1 MTLLAAHP
9 LIVLA
14 LGLAAVLPSA
24 KFVASHQGKQILR
37 PLRVG
42 KARSASA
49 FGLRMTGFIEAAGP
63 EKSARASRQHAAS
76 QGVRAPLAAFQAA
89 RQPKPATRTVTDEA
103 GRRVSVPADV
113 TRIVSL
119 APNDTDILYAL
130 GAAEKIA
137 GVTDFSEIPAGEP
150 HVESVGE
157 PVEPSLERIA
167 ALQPSLVF
175 VDGSINRWET
185 VYSLE
190 GLGIPVYATDVHT
203 VQGMIRSVREIGA
216 VIGENAAGE
225 ALAARL
231 ETRLEAVHARLAG
244 HSPKSVF
251 FVVWE
256 DPLITT
262 GRNTFLADALRWAG
276 AKSVV
281 SVSEDWPHISLEEV
295 LAKQPQYLI
304 FPASSAGTP
313 AEIARSLERRAGWR
327 DLKAVKDGH
336 ILVVNDAINRPSP
349 PLIGAI
355 EKLARALHPS
365 AFAQPAAGVVPK
377 SARARA
383 QS

>member
-1 MTLLAAHP
+1 M
-9 LIVLA
+9 
-14 LGLAAVLPSA
+14 
-24 KFVASHQGKQILR
+24 
-37 PLRVG
+37 
-42 KARSASA
+42 
-49 FGLRMTGFIEAAGP
+49 
-63 EKSARASRQHAAS
+63 
-76 QGVRAPLAAFQAA
+76 
-89 RQPKPATRTVTDEA
+89 TDEA
-103 GRRVSVPADV
+103 GRRVTVPARV

-130 GAAEKIA
+130 GAAKKIA
-137 GVTDFSEIPAGEP
+137 GITDFSEIPPGKP

-167 ALQPSLVF
+167 ALQPNLVL

-190 GLGIPVYATDVHT
+190 RLDIPVYATDAHT
-203 VQGMIRSVREIGA
+203 VQGMIRSVRKIGS
-216 VIGENAAGE
+216 VIGEKAAGE

-231 ETRLEAVHARLAG
+231 EARLEALRARLEA
-244 HSPKSVF
+244 HPPKSVF

-336 ILVVNDAINRPSP
+336 ILVVSDAINRPSP

-355 EKLARALHPS
+355 EKLARALHPR
-365 AFAQPAAGVVPK
+365 AFSQPAASAPK
-377 SARARA
+377 PAQTRA